1 MQRNFDSIDL
11 FFIIMLSIY
20 CVALFLFV
28 SIFLIKLFEPETDT
42 KEKINDSKKTKV
54 IKSENKNINTTTFK
68 DNLLTIL
75 NQIKKYLINFYN
87 KIKSECKKIFSN
99 KTKVKNIEDKSNNKT
114 KLNSNST
121 KNKNVNKNI
130 SKQKKNNKKNN
141 NKTNIKDNT
150 NNTIKNTR
158 NVKKKNNTKQRANK
172 TKRKMT
178 NKNYKNNIS
187 YVKNNPTKKNS

>member
-99 KTKVKNIEDKSNNKT
+99 KTKVKNIEDKSNN
-114 KLNSNST
+114 NST